1 MSQLNMFADH
11 MPSPAAATADVDRVR
26 RKLAAFL
33 AEVRK
38 AGKQGLPASRRRLV
52 QTVMPQMIRWLP
64 EDEAKRTKKAFDEA
78 LSA

>member
-1 MSQLNMFADH
+1 MSQLKMFADH
-11 MPSPAAATADVDRVR
+11 MPPPAAATADVDRVR

-33 AEVRK
+33 AEVRQ
-38 AGKQGLPASRRRLV
+38 AGRQGLPANRRRLV

-64 EDEAKRTKKAFDEA
+64 EDEARRTKKAFDEA